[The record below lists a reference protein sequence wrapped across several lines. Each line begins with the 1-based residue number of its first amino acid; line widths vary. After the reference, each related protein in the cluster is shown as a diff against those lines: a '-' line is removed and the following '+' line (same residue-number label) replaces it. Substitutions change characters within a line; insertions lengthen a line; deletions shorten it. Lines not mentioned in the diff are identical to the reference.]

1 MGDVLLAVDKLCV
14 SYLDVSKQSI
24 GKFNSVVKK
33 VSFCLKQKETLGIV
47 GESGSGKTSLGRAII
62 RLAPIISGNIFFK
75 GQPIATLS
83 TCQFFPYRK
92 KIQMI
97 FQDPFGS
104 LNPRMTLERILQE
117 PLEIHFKHFSQRQQY
132 KRILELLDQVHL
144 PKTAL
149 KRYPNE
155 FSGGQCQRIGIA
167 RALAVEPELL
177 ICDEPVSALDVSIQA
192 QIINLLVELQKELSL
207 TYLFISHDMAIV
219 RHISDYVAVMQNG
232 YFIEQAPTETLYT
245 HPQHPYTQTLLNSI
259 PEI

>member
-1 MGDVLLAVDKLCV
+1 MDNIVLAVERLCV
-14 SYLDVSKQSI
+14 SYFGASKQAIEKSSY
-24 GKFNSVVKK
+24 SVNQ
-33 VSFCLKQKETLGIV
+33 VSFHLKQKETLGIV

-62 RLAPIISGNIFFK
+62 RLAPITSGHIYFK
-75 GQPIATLS
+75 GQPIVPLNTY
-83 TCQFFPYRK
+83 QFFPYRK

-104 LNPRMTLERILQE
+104 LNPRMTLETILKE
-117 PLEIHFKHFSQRQQY
+117 PLEIHFKHLSQLQQH
-132 KRILELLDQVHL
+132 KRILELLDQVYL

-155 FSGGQCQRIGIA
+155 FSGGQRQRIGIA

-192 QIINLLVELQKELSL
+192 QIINLLIELQKELSL

-219 RHISDYVAVMQNG
+219 RHISNHVAVMQNG
-232 YFIEQAPTETLYT
+232 CFVEQGPTNMLYT

>member
-1 MGDVLLAVDKLCV
+1 MGDVLLAVEKLYV
-14 SYLDVSKQSI
+14 RYFSN
-24 GKFNSVVKK
+24 FKK
-33 VSFCLKQKETLGIV
+33 NGCAVNQVSFEIKQKETLGIV

-62 RLAPIISGNIFFK
+62 RLAPIISGTVYFNNC
-75 GQPIATLS
+75 PISNLT
-83 TCQFFPYRK
+83 TQQFFPYRK

-104 LNPRMTLERILQE
+104 LNPRMTLEAILQE
-117 PLEIHFKHFSQRQQY
+117 PLKIHFNHLSKEQRH

-144 PKTAL
+144 PKNAL

-155 FSGGQCQRIGIA
+155 FSGGQRQRIGIA

-192 QIINLLVELQKELSL
+192 QIINLLVDLQKNLGL
-207 TYLFISHDMAIV
+207 TYLFISHDMAV
-219 RHISDYVAVMQNG
+219 VHHISDHIAVMQNG
-232 YFIEQAPTETLYT
+232 SFVEQAPVDKLYT
-245 HPQHPYTQTLLNSI
+245 HPQHPYTQTLLASV

>member
-1 MGDVLLAVDKLCV
+1 MDNIVLAVDRLCV
-14 SYLDVSKQSI
+14 SYFDASKQAVEKSSY
-24 GKFNSVVKK
+24 SVNQ
-33 VSFCLKQKETLGIV
+33 VSFHLKQKETLGIV

-62 RLAPIISGNIFFK
+62 RFAPITSGHIYFK
-75 GQPIATLS
+75 GQPIVPLNTY
-83 TCQFFPYRK
+83 QFFPYRK

-104 LNPRMTLERILQE
+104 LNPRMTLETILKE
-117 PLEIHFKHFSQRQQY
+117 PLEIHFKHLSQLQQH

-144 PKTAL
+144 SKTAL

-155 FSGGQCQRIGIA
+155 FSGGQRQRIGIA

-192 QIINLLVELQKELSL
+192 QIINLLIELQKELSL

-219 RHISDYVAVMQNG
+219 RHISNHVAVMQNG
-232 YFIEQAPTETLYT
+232 CFVEQGPTNTLYT

>member
-1 MGDVLLAVDKLCV
+1 MDNILLAVDRLCV
-14 SYLDVSKQSI
+14 GYFDSST
-24 GKFNSVVKK
+24 KK
-33 VSFCLKQKETLGIV
+33 INYAVNRVSFHLKQRETLGIV

-62 RLAPIISGNIFFK
+62 RLAPITSGAIYFNN
-75 GQPIATLS
+75 QPIVPLNTR
-83 TCQFFPYRK
+83 QFFPYRK

-104 LNPRMTLERILQE
+104 LNPRMTLETIVKE
-117 PLEIHFKHFSQRQQY
+117 PLEIHFKHLSQQQQH

-149 KRYPNE
+149 NRYPNE
-155 FSGGQCQRIGIA
+155 FSGGQRQRIGIA

-192 QIINLLVELQKELSL
+192 QIINLLVDLQKELSL

-219 RHISDYVAVMQNG
+219 RHISNHVAVMQNG
-232 YFIEQAPTETLYT
+232 CFVEQAPTDTLYAN
-245 HPQHPYTQTLLNSI
+245 PQHPYTQTLLNSI

>member
-1 MGDVLLAVDKLCV
+1 MDDILLAVDRLCV
-14 SYLDVSKQSI
+14 SYFDISKQAVR
-24 GKFNSVVKK
+24 KFNNAVNQ
-33 VSFCLKQKETLGIV
+33 VSFQLQQRETLGIV

-62 RLAPIISGNIFFK
+62 RLAPITSGTISFK
-75 GQPIATLS
+75 GQPIVGLS
-83 TCQFFPYRK
+83 TRQFFPYRK

-104 LNPRMTLERILQE
+104 LNPRMTFEAILKE
-117 PLEIHFKHFSQRQQY
+117 PLEIHFKHFSQKQQH

-144 PKTAL
+144 PKTTL

-155 FSGGQCQRIGIA
+155 FSGGQRQRIGIA

-219 RHISDYVAVMQNG
+219 RHISTHVAVMQNG
-232 YFIEQAPTETLYT
+232 CFIEQAPTETLYSN
-245 HPQHPYTQTLLNSI
+245 PQHPYTQTLLNSI

>member
-1 MGDVLLAVDKLCV
+1 MSNILLAVNKLSV
-14 SYLDVSKQSI
+14 SYLDIYKHFYAVNQ
-24 GKFNSVVKK
+24 
-33 VSFCLKQKETLGIV
+33 VSFQLNQKETLGIV

-62 RLAPIISGNIFFK
+62 RLAPIVSGDIYFK
-75 GQPIATLS
+75 GCSIVPLS
-83 TCQFFPYRK
+83 TRQFFPYRK

-104 LNPRMTLERILQE
+104 LNPRMTLESILKE
-117 PLEIHFKHFSQRQQY
+117 PLEIHFKHFSPQQQH
-132 KRILELLDQVHL
+132 KRILELLDQVYL

-155 FSGGQCQRIGIA
+155 FSGGQRQRIGIA

-207 TYLFISHDMAIV
+207 TYLFISHDMAVV
-219 RHISDYVAVMQNG
+219 RHISNRIAVMQNG
-232 YFIEQAPTETLYT
+232 CFVEQAHTDAIYN
-245 HPQHPYTQTLLNSI
+245 HPQHPYTQALLNSI

>member
-1 MGDVLLAVDKLCV
+1 MDNILLAVDRLCV
-14 SYLDVSKQSI
+14 SYFDSSI
-24 GKFNSVVKK
+24 KK
-33 VSFCLKQKETLGIV
+33 NNYAVNQVSFQLKQRETLGIV

-62 RLAPIISGNIFFK
+62 RLAPITSGTISFK
-75 GQPIATLS
+75 GQPIVALS
-83 TCQFFPYRK
+83 AGQFFPYRK

-104 LNPRMTLERILQE
+104 LNPRMTLETILKE
-117 PLEIHFKHFSQRQQY
+117 PLEIHFKHFSQQQQH

-149 KRYPNE
+149 KRYPSE
-155 FSGGQCQRIGIA
+155 FSGGQRQRIGIA

-219 RHISDYVAVMQNG
+219 RHISDHVAVMQNG
-232 YFIEQAPTETLYT
+232 RFVEQAPTETLYT